1 MIVLLAEMAEPDMAK
16 DWCGI
21 IGQCIGTVII
31 AEMTVRSQNAILQI
45 LRIRSLLK
53 HLHAMVCLYHQIVG
67 TTDKIVHLLGDM
79 PHISN
84 ETEGYASTLYKIA
97 HIISTVMRHPKRSHL
112 KFPHIERYIF
122 LDDMHMIG
130 RNFLSDAIIAL
141 DTYMNFTGCIY
152 W

>member
-1 MIVLLAEMAEPDMAK
+1 
-16 DWCGI
+16 
-21 IGQCIGTVII
+21 
-31 AEMTVRSQNAILQI
+31 MTVRSQNAILQI

-53 HLHAMVCLYHQIVG
+53 HLYTMVCLYHQIVG

-112 KFPHIERYIF
+112 KLPNIEWYIF